1 MKRKTI
7 LFFAAAAILIAGAF
21 VIPGLL
27 LEGTVSQALNRPY
40 RTEVTW
46 ADLRPAENTV
56 EKLAA
61 LTDDETTSVPLYVEE
76 DLEELARLLG
86 RELDALGLAGAV
98 PEELSGSLKAAVA
111 DGFDPQRYGVI
122 LPERHLMF
130 EVLSVRLW
138 SVDAELF
145 LDGTSEKIISLSYT
159 AENGTLPEREDEE
172 AQAFRELQGWADYLE
187 LTAVRMEREDLSPE
201 EITQPAEGGSPILL
215 KKAVLTDDAGARV
228 RFGQHVTFTGTAA
241 AAYSW
246 GPY

>member
-7 LFFAAAAILIAGAF
+7 LFFAAAILLTAGAF
-21 VIPGLL
+21 VVPGLL
-27 LEGTVSQALNRPY
+27 LEGTVSQVLNKPY
-40 RTEVTW
+40 RTEASV

-61 LTDDETTSVPLYVEE
+61 LTDEEATTVPLYVEE
-76 DLEELARLLG
+76 DAEDLARLLG
-86 RELDALGLAGAV
+86 RELDALAAAGAV
-98 PEELSGSLKAAVA
+98 PEEVSGRLKMAVA

-122 LPERHLMF
+122 RPEKHLMF
-130 EVLSVRLW
+130 EVLDVRLW
-138 SVDAELF
+138 SIDAELII
-145 LDGTSEKIISLSYT
+145 DGTSEKIISLSYA
-159 AENGTLPEREDEE
+159 AEDVSLPALEDEE
-172 AQAFRELQGWADYLE
+172 AQALRELQGWAAYLE

-228 RFGQHVTFTGTAA
+228 RFGQHGTFPENQTAV
-241 AAYSW
+241 YDW